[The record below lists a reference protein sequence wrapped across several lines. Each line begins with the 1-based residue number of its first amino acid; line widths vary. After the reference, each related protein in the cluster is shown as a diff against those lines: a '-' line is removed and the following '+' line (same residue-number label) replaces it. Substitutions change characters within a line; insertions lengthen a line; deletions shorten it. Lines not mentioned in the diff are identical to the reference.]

1 MRVIGITGGVGSG
14 KTRVLEY
21 LKTKYHCRIL
31 LADEAARRLQGPGG
45 VRHGQSA
52 ALLGGRVLAPDGRI
66 RRDVMAE
73 LIFGDADKLA
83 AVNAIVHP
91 AVRACILQEIEK
103 ERRKGNVDFFFLEAA
118 LLIENGYDTVV
129 EELWYVRADEALR
142 RERLKASRG
151 YSDAKIDGILA
162 AQLSDAA
169 YRAHC
174 SFVIDNSGELAD
186 TCEQIDRKM
195 GEYLWKK

>member
-1 MRVIGITGGVGSG
+1 M
-14 KTRVLEY
+14 
-21 LKTKYHCRIL
+21 
-31 LADEAARRLQGPGG
+31 AD
-45 VRHGQSA
+45 
-52 ALLGGRVLAPDGRI
+52 
-66 RRDVMAE
+66 
-73 LIFGDADKLA
+73 LIFRDADKLA

-91 AVRACILQEIEK
+91 AVRAYILEEIRE
-103 ERRKGNVDFFFLEAA
+103 ERRKGDVDFFFLEAA
-118 LLIENGYDTVV
+118 LLIENGYDTIV
-129 EELWYVRADEALR
+129 EELWYVRADESLR

-169 YRAHC
+169 YRTQC
-174 SFVIDNSGELAD
+174 GFVIDNSGELAD